1 MQMFKLDVD
10 CISPIYPHH
19 ILTPWLY
26 PKIFKCQKVQA
37 PSSISGSPSKEFENV
52 RNKWNSG
59 LSLRKGG
66 CKCCRVGKESFLSV
80 HRNVTCYV
88 LLSCSHTICI
98 FFLGGYTSYTDFQ
111 QVSPHVWG
119 DFSGNH
125 VLMFCHR
132 VVDSVSPSFWWAS
145 RIIIIN
151 VAIENHHFYSVN
163 QCNSYN
169 VYQ

>member
-98 FFLGGYTSYTDFQ
+98 FSWRLHKLHRFSTGKSTCLGGFFRQPCSDVLPQ
-111 QVSPHVWG
+111 GCGQCVSK
-119 DFSGNH
+119 
-125 VLMFCHR
+125 LL
-132 VVDSVSPSFWWAS
+132 VS
-145 RIIIIN
+145 IQD
-151 VAIENHHFYSVN
+151 HYH
-163 QCNSYN
+163 
-169 VYQ
+169 